1 MSTYCFNAS
10 LPKSLDRQPVEGM
23 DVRAEGAEE

>member
-10 LPKSLDRQPVEGM
+10 LPKSLDRQSVEGM
-23 DVRAEGAEE
+23 SARAERT

>member
-10 LPKSLDRQPVEGM
+10 LPKSLDRQPVEGGGA
-23 DVRAEGAEE
+23 RAEGA